1 MGYSPPNVSIGRL
14 ADFDGRIH
22 PPLLLVYPTAL
33 HPRQSEGCFVSLIG
47 DLPTDAEQW
56 WRRSINQQRPP
67 LKHTSPVPQVCP
79 NRSKFQLSWSRAMHD
94 KWCRSIVTLP
104 VRQVATRGADLNLR
118 GSIEVAIGHRPD
130 RIDAGRTG
138 YRSVHAFPERFRLR
152 PRQVEAVPSLFSS
165 QYRMGAGGSTRFT
178 WPVQLEHPTGGDPRR
193 LLHYLPQASNNSD
206 HFVAPIQVAIQ
217 SQQVASARHS
227 FYLGC
232 TGRASDRWRSPA
244 ASTLFTGAFQH
255 CTNLHG
261 ANPSSDLVVH
271 PEP

>member
-47 DLPTDAEQW
+47 DLPTDAE
-56 WRRSINQQRPP
+56 NQQRPP

-118 GSIEVAIGHRPD
+118 GSIEVAIMANTSCGPSTRYSSRIGRAYLGHRPD

-152 PRQVEAVPSLFSS
+152 PRQ
-165 QYRMGAGGSTRFT
+165 GGRWTIHT
-178 WPVQLEHPTGGDPRR
+178 I
-193 LLHYLPQASNNSD
+193 YLA
-206 HFVAPIQVAIQ
+206 
-217 SQQVASARHS
+217 
-227 FYLGC
+227 C
-232 TGRASDRWRSPA
+232 TGRASHRA
-244 ASTLFTGAFQH
+244 
-255 CTNLHG
+255 
-261 ANPSSDLVVH
+261 
-271 PEP
+271 